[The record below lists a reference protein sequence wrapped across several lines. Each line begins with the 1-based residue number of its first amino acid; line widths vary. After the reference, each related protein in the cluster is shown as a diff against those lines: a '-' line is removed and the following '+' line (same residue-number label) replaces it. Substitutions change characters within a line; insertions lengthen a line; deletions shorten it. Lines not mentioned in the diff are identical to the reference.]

1 MAATKMMISFA
12 LCVFWLFFSLILFTS
27 SSSLSSSSSS
37 HGQQFQV
44 FDVFS
49 SVQQTR
55 QVFSPL
61 TRLSTTCKGQQ
72 LRNTSTN
79 SLFLTI
85 HPRSSLPSLRDN
97 NHNNNYSHL
106 TLSRLVRDGPR
117 VHSILTRQ
125 SRSFSIYRP
134 EQLESPVISGVRQGS
149 GEYFARIGVGRSA
162 REYYMIM
169 DSGSDVI
176 WLQCNP
182 CAACYHQHDPI
193 YDPSASST
201 YKPLTCN
208 SRECNSLAV
217 SACRIDSCL
226 YQVSYGDG
234 SYTVGNFATETV
246 SFGSSGSVS
255 NVALGCGHVNE
266 GLFAG
271 AAGLLG
277 VGLGPL
283 SLPSQIRATSFSYCL
298 VNRDS
303 SSSSTL
309 EFNSAQPPDSVLAP
323 LLNNSFT
330 DTYYYVG
337 LTGISVGGRPVKI
350 PAYLFEIDRD
360 GRGGVIVDSG
370 TAVTRFPT
378 EIYYLLQNAFASMT
392 RDMPAA
398 AGFSLL
404 DTCYDL
410 SSMVR
415 VSVPTVSFQFSG
427 GNTLLLPP
435 TNYLIPVDNEGK
447 FCFAFAKIPGSMSII
462 GNVQQQ
468 HTRVSYNLADK
479 YIAFSPNKC

>member
-1 MAATKMMISFA
+1 MMTSFA
-12 LCVFWLFFSLILFTS
+12 VCVFWLFFSLILF
-27 SSSLSSSSSS
+27 SSSSSS
-37 HGQQFQV
+37 SSPSHDQQFQV

-49 SVQQTR
+49 SLQQTR
-55 QVFSPL
+55 QVFSL
-61 TRLSTTCKGQQ
+61 LQQTRLSTTGQQ
-72 LRNTSTN
+72 LINTSTN

-85 HPRSSLPSLRDN
+85 HPRSSLPFFKDN

-117 VHSILTRQ
+117 VHFILSRR
-125 SRSFSIYRP
+125 SRSLSIYRR
-134 EQLESPVISGVRQGS
+134 EQLQSPVISGVGQGS
-149 GEYFARIGVGRSA
+149 GEYFARIGVGRPT

-169 DSGSDVI
+169 DTGSDVS

-182 CAACYHQHDPI
+182 CSGCYHQHDPI

-217 SACRIDSCL
+217 SACRSDSSCL

-234 SYTVGNFATETV
+234 SYTVGNFATETI
-246 SFGSSGSVS
+246 SFGSSGSVP
-255 NVALGCGHVNE
+255 NVALGCGHANE

-277 VGLGPL
+277 VGGGPL
-283 SLPSQIRATSFSYCL
+283 SLPSQIRTTSFSYCL

-309 EFNSAQPPDSVLAP
+309 DFNSAQPSDSVLAP

-337 LTGISVGGRPVKI
+337 LTGISVGGRPVQI
-350 PAYLFEIDRD
+350 PAYLFEIGRD

-378 EIYYLLQNAFASMT
+378 EIYYLLRNAFASMT
-392 RDMPAA
+392 RNMPAA

-415 VSVPTVSFQFSG
+415 VRVPTVSFQFSG

-447 FCFAFAKIPGSMSII
+447 FCFAFARIPGSMSII